1 MFCFYSNI
9 DLKGLSEIKLHSCGG
24 FLSCAHRSFVFERV
38 ERGRLIQKFMIQ
50 KSNFANPNPF
60 GGVLFI
66 YINFNYMYVFL
77 NFTSVFYMLSKGERE
92 LHSNSIFYM

>member
-1 MFCFYSNI
+1 MAAFFHARIVASF
-9 DLKGLSEIKLHSCGG
+9 LKELK
-24 FLSCAHRSFVFERV
+24 
-38 ERGRLIQKFMIQ
+38 GRLIQKFMIQ

-66 YINFNYMYVFL
+66 YINFNYMYAFL
-77 NFTSVFYMLSKGERE
+77 NFTSVFYMLSKGEGE